1 MVTGSDTLP
10 RSHQGFFVVFT
21 WKKPRSKDACCVSL
35 HSQCLLHPTSL
46 HTEQIPNEEKIVQCS
61 LEA

>member
-1 MVTGSDTLP
+1 MPAVYLYIPSG
-10 RSHQGFFVVFT
+10 
-21 WKKPRSKDACCVSL
+21 
-35 HSQCLLHPTSL
+35 LLHPTSL